1 MLLDVS
7 LLHLE
12 NLPYA
17 NIYHTLARSPYP
29 NPTAGPPIL
38 RPPSAADRDRERR
51 VTRPLQFNA
60 PPSPPV
66 HLSDLDPD
74 NVSRELR
81 KEGSDWQ
88 AMWSSQ
94 MRKQLDVT
102 LVHTL
107 EHET

>member
-1 MLLDVS
+1 MLVDVS
-7 LLHLE
+7 LL
-12 NLPYA
+12 NLGNFQCA
-17 NIYHTLARSPYP
+17 NICSTVARSPYP

-51 VTRPLQFNA
+51 ITRPPQFNA

-88 AMWSSQ
+88 AMWSS
-94 MRKQLDVT
+94 
-102 LVHTL
+102 
-107 EHET
+107 